1 MSEAKASDFSVTLY
15 PHRSLGTFG
24 LKVVLGAV
32 IASNVII
39 AIFFWAL
46 HAWPV
51 FGFLGLDVL
60 LVILAFRINNRAAAR
75 SEQII
80 FEGEEVTVI
89 RSSARGKTSR
99 TFNRRWLRVE
109 LEYDHDRELIG
120 RLFLHSHGKR
130 YQVASFLGAE
140 ERQALAERLQ
150 RALVRPK
157 L

>member
-1 MSEAKASDFSVTLY
+1 MAEAKASDFSVTLY
-15 PHRSLGTFG
+15 PHRSLSSFG
-24 LKVVLGAV
+24 LKIVLGAV
-32 IASNVII
+32 IASNVVV

-60 LVILAFRINNRAAAR
+60 LVIVAFRLNNKAAAR

-89 RSSARGKTSR
+89 RAGRTGER
-99 TFNRRWLRVE
+99 RLTFNRRWLRIE
-109 LEYDHDRELIG
+109 LEYDEERELIG
-120 RLFLHSHGKR
+120 RLFLKSHGKR